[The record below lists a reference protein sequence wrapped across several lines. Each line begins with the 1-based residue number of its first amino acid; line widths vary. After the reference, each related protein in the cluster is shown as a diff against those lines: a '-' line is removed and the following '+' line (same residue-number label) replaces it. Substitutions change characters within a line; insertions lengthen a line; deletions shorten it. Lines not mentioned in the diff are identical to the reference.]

1 MVLPSHGA
9 TGKFSGKCL
18 KEAGRGPGP
27 SGWLLDPLGKSFS
40 WFLHAG
46 GGGGGKEAPT
56 IRSGPVPC
64 CGNKRGDKWKAF
76 FNPEKQDT
84 VHCKLNYF

>member
-27 SGWLLDPLGKSFS
+27 FGWLLDPLGKSFS

-46 GGGGGKEAPT
+46 GEGGTRHLIWP
-56 IRSGPVPC
+56 RSLLWEQP
-64 CGNKRGDKWKAF
+64 R
-76 FNPEKQDT
+76 
-84 VHCKLNYF
+84 